1 MYFPAAVFIEE
12 DKAYGVTLPDIPG
25 CNTAGDTL
33 EEALANVQET
43 VELALE
49 DARDKP
55 SPSPLE
61 KHRDDPIYTGA
72 VWAMVNVD
80 LGFMD
85 ERVVRVN
92 ITLPAGT
99 LEEIDRAAKGRGI
112 SRSAFLARAA
122 RREMAHPHI

>member
-12 DKAYGVTLPDIPG
+12 GKAYGVTLPDIPG

-33 EEALANVQET
+33 EEALANVQDA

-49 DARDKP
+49 DARERP
-55 SPSPLE
+55 EPSPLE
-61 KHRDDPIYTGA
+61 HYKDDPDYRDA

-80 LGFMD
+80 LGFLD
-85 ERVVRVN
+85 QRVVRIN

-99 LEEIDRAAKGRGI
+99 LEEIDRTAKGRGLT
-112 SRSAFLARAA
+112 RSAFLVRAA
-122 RREMAHPHI
+122 RREMTGA

>member
-1 MYFPAAVFIEE
+1 MYFPAAIFIEE
-12 DKAYGVTLPDIPG
+12 GMAYGVTLPDIAG

-33 EEALANVQET
+33 EEALANVQEA
-43 VELALE
+43 VELVLE
-49 DARDKP
+49 EVKEKP
-55 SPSPLE
+55 APGSLE
-61 KHRDDPIYTGA
+61 TYKDDPDYADA

-85 ERVVRVN
+85 ERIVRVN

-99 LEEIDRAAKGRGI
+99 LEEIDKAAKGRGV

-122 RREMAHPHI
+122 RREIAAA

>member
-12 DKAYGVTLPDIPG
+12 GKAYGVTLPDIPG

-33 EEALANVQET
+33 EEALANVQEA

-49 DARDKP
+49 DSTDKP
-55 SPSPLE
+55 SPAPLE
-61 KHRDDPIYTGA
+61 SRKSDPVYADA

-80 LGFMD
+80 LGFLD

-99 LEEIDRAAKGRGI
+99 LEEIDRAAKGRGL

-122 RREMAHPHI
+122 RREMAHV

>member
-1 MYFPAAVFIEE
+1 MYFPAAIFIEE
-12 DKAYGVTLPDIPG
+12 GKAYGVTLPDIPG

-33 EEALANVQET
+33 EDALANVQDV

-49 DARDKP
+49 EAAAKP
-55 SPSPLE
+55 APKGLE
-61 KHRDDPIYTGA
+61 AWKDDPDYAGA

-85 ERVVRVN
+85 ERIVRVN

-99 LEEIDRAAKGRGI
+99 LEEIDKAAKGRGLT
-112 SRSAFLARAA
+112 RSAFLARAA
-122 RREMAHPHI
+122 RHEMAVM

>member
-12 DKAYGVTLPDIPG
+12 GKAYGVTLPDVPG

-33 EEALANVQET
+33 EEALANVQEA

-49 DARDKP
+49 DAADKP

-61 KHRDDPIYTGA
+61 RHRDDPAYAGA

-80 LGFMD
+80 LGFLD

-99 LEEIDRAAKGRGI
+99 LEEIDRAAKGRGL

-122 RREMAHPHI
+122 RREMAHV

>member
-12 DKAYGVTLPDIPG
+12 GKAYGVTLPDIPG

-33 EEALANVQET
+33 EEALGNVQDA

-49 DARDKP
+49 DVDEKP
-55 SPSPLE
+55 VSRGLE
-61 KHRDDPIYTGA
+61 AYKDDPDYAYA

-85 ERVVRVN
+85 ERTVRVN
-92 ITLPAGT
+92 VSFPAGT
-99 LEEIDRAAKGRGI
+99 LEEIDRAAKGRGLT
-112 SRSAFLARAA
+112 RSAFLVKAA
-122 RREMAHPHI
+122 RHEMGAR